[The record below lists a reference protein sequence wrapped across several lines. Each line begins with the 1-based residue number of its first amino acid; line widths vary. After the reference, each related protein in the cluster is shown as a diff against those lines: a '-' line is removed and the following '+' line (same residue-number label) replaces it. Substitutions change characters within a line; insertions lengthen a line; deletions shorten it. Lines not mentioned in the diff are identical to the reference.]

1 MPPEP
6 PTDAATTRGEGAPGS
21 VLGRRA
27 LNRALLERQM
37 LLRRQKLSAFDAI
50 ERLLG
55 MQAQVPNAPYVGL
68 WTRLEGFGPDEL
80 ARLIADRLA
89 VRAPLMRATIHLV
102 SARDCL
108 ALRPVVQPV
117 LTRSFSGSPFARNL
131 AGVDTEA
138 LLSAGRR
145 LLEERPR
152 TRAELGPLL
161 EERWPEC
168 DASSLAYA
176 ISFLAPLVQV
186 PPRGIWGASGQATW
200 TTVEAWLGR
209 ALDPDA
215 SPDEAVL
222 RYLKAFGPATVGDVR
237 TWSGL
242 SGLQE
247 VFERLRPRL
256 VTFRDERGRELFDVP
271 GAPLPNPE
279 TPAPP
284 RFLPEFDNALL
295 SHDDRARI
303 ISEEHRR
310 ALLEDRMMRGV
321 LLDGFACG
329 TWKTE
334 RTGRKVTLVIRP
346 FERLSREDR
355 EGLADEGGRLLRF
368 VAEPRGAEEFEVRF
382 FGEG

>member
-1 MPPEP
+1 MPPESP
-6 PTDAATTRGEGAPGS
+6 INPTTTRGGNGPDD
-21 VLGRRA
+21 VLGLRA

-37 LLRRQKLSAFDAI
+37 LLRRRELPASEVI
-50 ERLLG
+50 ERLVG

-80 ARLIADRLA
+80 AHLITDRSA

-117 LTRSFSGSPFARNL
+117 LARGFSGSPFARNL
-131 AGVDTEA
+131 DGVDKED
-138 LLSAGRR
+138 LLAAGRM

-200 TTVEAWLGR
+200 TTVESWLGR
-209 ALDPDA
+209 APGPDA
-215 SPDEAVL
+215 SPDETIP
-222 RYLKAFGPATVGDVR
+222 RYLAAFGPATVADAR

-256 VTFRDERGRELFDVP
+256 VTFRDERDRELFDVP
-271 GAPLPNPE
+271 GAPLPDPGI
-279 TPAPP
+279 PAPP

-295 SHDDRARI
+295 SHADRSRI
-303 ISEEHRR
+303 ISDEHRR
-310 ALLEDRMMRGV
+310 ALLEDTMMRGV

-334 RTGRKVTLVIRP
+334 RTRRKLTLVIQP
-346 FERLSREDR
+346 FERLSEEDR
-355 EGLADEGGRLLRF
+355 ATLADEGGRLLRF
-368 VAEPRGAEEFEVRF
+368 VAQPQGADELEIRF
-382 FGEG
+382 FGED